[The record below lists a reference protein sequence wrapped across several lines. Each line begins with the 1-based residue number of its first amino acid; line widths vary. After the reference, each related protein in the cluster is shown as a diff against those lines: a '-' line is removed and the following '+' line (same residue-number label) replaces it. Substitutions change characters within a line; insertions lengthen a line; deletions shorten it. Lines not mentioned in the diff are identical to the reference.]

1 MTFVSN
7 IQAVVFDAVGTL
19 IYPSPGVSVAYRSY
33 ILQHCGFEANPD
45 AVAHAVSAAMTSRS
59 TEDYLTTSEEQEYEF
74 WLRVVRKVC
83 ECSEQ
88 PVSERQI
95 SECFDDLFQHF
106 AKPKNWK
113 KFPEVTETLGFFREL
128 GLPIAVASN
137 FDGRLHAVCDG
148 MDQLKDC
155 EVRVV
160 SSEIG
165 FRKPSADF
173 YQAVCQQLQLP
184 AEQILMVGDDL
195 TNDIIGATSC
205 GLRAAWINRRREDSM
220 CLPPN
225 AVEIHHLTDLVA
237 LFKVADLA

>member
-1 MTFVSN
+1 MSFVSN

-45 AVAHAVSAAMTSRS
+45 SVAHAVSTAMTSRS
-59 TEDYLTTSEEQEYEF
+59 TEDHLTTSEEQEYDF
-74 WLRVVRKVC
+74 WLQVVRKVC
-83 ECSEQ
+83 EFSEH
-88 PVSERQI
+88 PVSEQQI
-95 SECFDDLFQHF
+95 SECFNDLFQHF
-106 AKPKNWK
+106 ARPENWK
-113 KFPEVTETLGFFREL
+113 LFPEVSETVSFLRGL
-128 GLPIAVASN
+128 KLPIALASN
-137 FDGRLHAVCDG
+137 FDKRLHSVCDG
-148 MDQLKDC
+148 LEPLSGC
-155 EVRVV
+155 PVRVV

-165 FRKPSADF
+165 FRKPSSDF

-205 GLRAAWINRRREDSM
+205 GLKAAWVNRRREDSM

-225 AVEIHHLTDLVA
+225 AVEIHHLTDLLA
-237 LFKVADLA
+237 LFQATDAV